1 MGMEMGIGMHNI
13 YNIEGYIF
21 DLDGVVVDTAKYHYL
36 AWKRLAA
43 EFGYNFTPEDNEQF
57 KGVSRIACMELLSQM
72 ARIILTEE
80 EKIKL
85 ADRKNE
91 WYIDYIKGMKRD
103 EVLPG
108 FVEFILEIRRSGG
121 RTALASASKNA
132 ALVLERLELR
142 QYFDIFV
149 DGNDIQKSKPDPQ
162 VFLKAAGKLGIQ
174 PDKCLV
180 FEDAQA
186 GIDAAKSAGMLAVG
200 ISEPD
205 KLLIGS
211 DILKP
216 GFEGLTLSRLLEE
229 LSYNLS
235 ARSC

>member
-1 MGMEMGIGMHNI
+1 MYNI
-13 YNIEGYIF
+13 NNIEGYIF

-43 EFGYNFTPEDNEQF
+43 EFGFNFTLNDNEQF
-57 KGVSRIACMELLSQM
+57 KGVSRLACMEHLSQM
-72 ARIILTEE
+72 TGIIFTEE
-80 EKIKL
+80 EKIRL
-85 ADRKNE
+85 ADRKNG
-91 WYIDYIKGMKRD
+91 WYIDYIKGMEKD

-108 FVEFILEIRRSGG
+108 IVEFISEIRKSGG

-132 ALVLERLELR
+132 ALVLNRLELR
-142 QYFDIFV
+142 EYFDKVV
-149 DGNDIQKSKPDPQ
+149 DGNNIQKSKPDPQ
-162 VFLKAAGKLGIQ
+162 VFLQAARELSIQ

-186 GIDAAKSAGMLAVG
+186 GVDAAKSAGMLVVG
-200 ISEPD
+200 ISEPN

-211 DILKP
+211 HILKP

-235 ARSC
+235 VRSL

>member
-1 MGMEMGIGMHNI
+1 MGSGMYNFN
-13 YNIEGYIF
+13 NIEGYIF

-43 EFGYNFTPEDNEQF
+43 EFGYNLTPKDNEQF
-57 KGVSRIACMELLSQM
+57 KGVSRLACMECLSQM
-72 ARIILTEE
+72 SGIKFTEE
-80 EKIKL
+80 EKVKL
-85 ADRKNE
+85 ADRKNG
-91 WYIDYIKGMKRD
+91 WYIDYIKGMKKD
-103 EVLPG
+103 EVLPDI
-108 FVEFILEIRRSGG
+108 VEFISEIRKSGG

-132 ALVLERLELR
+132 DLVLERLELR
-142 QYFDIFV
+142 EYFDKVV
-149 DGNDIQKSKPDPQ
+149 DGNNIQKSKPDPQ
-162 VFLKAAGKLGIQ
+162 VFLQAAKELSIQ

-180 FEDAQA
+180 FEDSQA
-186 GIDAAKSAGMLAVG
+186 GVDAAKSAGMLVVG
-200 ISEPD
+200 ISETN

-235 ARSC
+235 VRSS